1 MAIGISLSI
10 DPLGAGLAAFAA
22 LLVTAA
28 LVYSLRYFDAVEG
41 LFHGLMLL
49 FMAGM
54 VGFCLTGD
62 LFNLVVF
69 FELMSA
75 VAYALTAY
83 RIEERAPIQGAINFA
98 ITNSIAGYAMFI
110 ARGAAVRPHRRAQ
123 HGADRRGAR
132 RPPRRPAGDRRDGAA
147 VRSAS

>member
-1 MAIGISLSI
+1 M
-10 DPLGAGLAAFAA
+10 AAFAA

-28 LVYSLRYFDAVEG
+28 LVYSLRYFDAIKG

-62 LFNLVVF
+62 LFNLIVF

-75 VAYALTAY
+75 
-83 RIEERAPIQGAINFA
+83 
-98 ITNSIAGYAMFI
+98 
-110 ARGAAVRPHRRAQ
+110 ARSR
-123 HGADRRGAR
+123 
-132 RPPRRPAGDRRDGAA
+132 
-147 VRSAS
+147 